1 MQRERERGGNVKP
14 LVNANMKMKIKLSQH
29 KNAQTEIPKSVVSK
43 KDRIFFI
50 FYFFEL

>member
-1 MQRERERGGNVKP
+1 VKP